1 MRVNLEFAK
10 LVYCININRD
20 KSIPGTLARNSNIPE
35 SLGRIHYLLSDKTGT
50 LTQNEMNFRKL
61 SLAS

>member
-10 LVYCININRD
+10 LVYSYWISTDKDIN
-20 KSIPGTLARNSNIPE
+20 GTIVRNSNIPE

-50 LTQNEMNFRKL
+50 LT
-61 SLAS
+61 